1 MTSVKRFPAFSFA
14 AALAVAALASMT
26 VANTAEAKGGATFVY
41 VPGQCNSDS
50 GVSTAV
56 LIKSQNA
63 WQFGVQVTGV
73 GAGDT
78 WVISWLRNGV
88 PSYTSTA
95 TFPSG
100 WLNIG
105 MTTMPS
111 ERGSNVSF
119 SAVATSQ
126 SGLVCTVQGTVK
138 A

>member
-1 MTSVKRFPAFSFA
+1 MTSVKQFSAFGFA
-14 AALAVAALASMT
+14 AALAIAALASAS
-26 VANTAEAKGGATFVY
+26 VANTAQAKGGATFVY
-41 VPGQCNSDS
+41 VPGQCNSDA

-63 WQFGVQVTGV
+63 WQFGVQVTGA

-78 WVISWLRNGV
+78 WVISWSRNGV

-95 TFPSG
+95 TFSSG

-105 MTTMPS
+105 MATNPAD
-111 ERGSNVSF
+111 RGSRVNF